1 MSLVETDWLFNNLNK
16 VKIIDCSWHMPQTKR
31 NGFEEYKKNHI
42 PGAIFFDLDENS
54 KKNTNLPHMLVEKTD
69 WEKMENLPIKAI
81 VEAAILAADGPLSL
95 QQLRE
100 IFDEQSVSNL
110 EIKQALSEIE
120 KSCEGRGFELKK
132 VASGYRFQVKVDYSD
147 WVSKLW
153 KEKTPR
159 YSRALLETLALIA
172 YRQPIT
178 RGDIEDVRGVSVSS
192 NIMRTLIE
200 RDWIKIIGHREA
212 PGRPALYATTKAFLD
227 YFNLERLDQ
236 LPTLQEAKGLAQ
248 KNDFSK
254 SKSPDS
260 AFSDLPSDLFV
271 EEESDLLDANEVNS
285 NGLSGQNF
293 QR

>member
-1 MSLVETDWLFNNLNK
+1 
-16 VKIIDCSWHMPQTKR
+16 
-31 NGFEEYKKNHI
+31 
-42 PGAIFFDLDENS
+42 
-54 KKNTNLPHMLVEKTD
+54 
-69 WEKMENLPIKAI
+69 MENLPIKEI
-81 VEAAILAADGPLSL
+81 VEAAILAAEGPLSL
-95 QQLRE
+95 KQLRE

-110 EIKQALSEIE
+110 EIKKALLEIE

-132 VASGYRFQVKVDYSD
+132 VASGYRFQVRVDYSD

-236 LPTLQEAKGLAQ
+236 LPTLQETKGLAQ
-248 KNDFSK
+248 KNDFSE
-254 SKSPDS
+254 SEGSDS
-260 AFSDLPSDLFV
+260 AFSDLSSDFFV
-271 EEESDLLDANEVNS
+271 EEESDSLDANEINS
-285 NGLSGQNF
+285 NCLSGQNF

>member
-1 MSLVETDWLFNNLNK
+1 MEKLPLKE
-16 VKIIDCSWHMPQTKR
+16 II
-31 NGFEEYKKNHI
+31 
-42 PGAIFFDLDENS
+42 
-54 KKNTNLPHMLVEKTD
+54 
-69 WEKMENLPIKAI
+69 
-81 VEAAILAADGPLSL
+81 EAAILAADGPVSV

-100 IFDEQSVSNL
+100 IFEGESVSQMEL
-110 EIKQALSEIE
+110 KQVLAEIE

-147 WVSKLW
+147 WVSRLW

-192 NIMRTLIE
+192 NIIRTLIE
-200 RDWIKIIGHREA
+200 RDWIKIIGHREV

-236 LPTLQEAKGLAQ
+236 LPTLKETKGLAQ
-248 KNDFSK
+248 KNEFSE
-254 SKSPDS
+254 SEGSDS
-260 AFSDLPSDLFV
+260 AVLDLSRDSLV
-271 EEESDLLDANEVNS
+271 
-285 NGLSGQNF
+285 
-293 QR
+293 